1 MSKNSFNSKSEV
13 NKPLFAAYINMARNN
28 MFLVIKHISTSL
40 QLRVETI
47 NENRLYD
54 CELVNLLRNSRKP
67 ELTQRAIKMIDR
79 YMPFIKPMLASNI
92 QNINKANDKAP
103 KGKQKDSTA
112 ITPQMYYQGL
122 VLLIKTL
129 NAYRNEYTHYEAV
142 NCWSDELLSQQ
153 NLLIQYLKNAFDG
166 GRRVVKERFS
176 LSENDMRFLTG
187 PERYEEI
194 VKLDEYGN
202 PIYDRRGRKQK
213 IHRERKDFYYK
224 LDHKE
229 GDYFVLSS
237 TGLVMFIAM
246 FLHKQYAK
254 ILIDKS
260 GLFRDRCPDEKEKKI
275 IFEIFSVYHLK
286 LINDRI
292 ESTQPKYALGLDILN
307 ELQKCPK
314 ELYETLNDGDKESF
328 RIINDEGNEN
338 LLMRYSDR
346 FPQLAMRY
354 IDQYDVLPGMCF
366 QVALGKYKHT
376 FYDKKCA
383 DAEVANRVRSLE
395 KEVSGYG
402 KLDAAEL
409 ARKQQYGAIMKDPA
423 TIDSAQSTPYITDH
437 KASYMITGNRIGI
450 MYNDAH
456 RQVLTNNLYI
466 PQLKGKDTR
475 NEYPVCWLSIYEL
488 PALLYHH
495 LLSKENADATAS
507 IIKKYVAAYR
517 TLFADIASGA
527 LSTVGEDKYDET
539 IVKYGL
545 KPTAIPKEVQNY
557 LKGVEV
563 DVDDKISVHFYSQIE
578 GLLNATKQ
586 RLDRFE
592 ADSKL
597 TMSKENKFGKKQYIT
612 IKPGQL
618 AAWIAQDLLKWMPS
632 APKKE
637 GRPAGWNKPTGLNFS
652 VMQSRL
658 ALYNGDV
665 DSLRRI
671 FVNLG
676 MIGGN
681 YPHYFVEKVINRR
694 PGDVLQL
701 YKLYLVEKLKFIK
714 RVLSENEL
722 DSLAD
727 EEFNSIVELF
737 VPSTQRRW
745 KLRTPE
751 WYKNLASRYLQAPI
765 ELPRGLFEQPIKTLV
780 KELYADDENIMT
792 LLNKE
797 RCNVAHLIVETFR
810 INKGDDSQPFY
821 DAYEYPRTYRYF
833 NVVNNHK
840 VRTKLTELYLT
851 TDEMSTRAVD
861 EKSRNAYLSTISDKD
876 RAEEAN
882 RLVRLLNR
890 YKENEKTIRRYRV
903 QDVIMYQLSTRIL
916 MDNRFENVKT
926 YHLKDIYPNSDGGIL
941 SMPITFTLNLTMKDG
956 SSVTIK
962 QEGLKIKNYGDF
974 YQFIYDERVLS
985 LLPYIHEAQVDRSE
999 LVKELETYEANRPE
1013 VFAIIHKYEKNIIQN
1028 TPEEILQQQIEIG
1041 GRRIDVKNN
1050 FRSLMKIGG
1059 TLSEKDINEIAEVRN
1074 AFSHNHYPDKD
1085 VVNIS
1090 EHQLGRIAQATKIRI
1105 EPKN

>member
-1 MSKNSFNSKSEV
+1 MAKNPFNSKSFE
-13 NKPLFAAYINMARNN
+13 NKPLFAAYINMARHNL
-28 MFLVIKHISTSL
+28 FIVIKHISKAL
-40 QLRVETI
+40 QLKVDAIR
-47 NENRLYD
+47 ENNLHE
-54 CELVNLLRNSRKP
+54 CELIALLGHRRKP
-67 ELTQRAIKMIDR
+67 ELTQRAIKMFDR
-79 YMPFIKPMLASNI
+79 YMPFIKPMLATDI
-92 QNINKANDKAP
+92 QNINKTNDK
-103 KGKQKDSTA
+103 KQRGEQKESNA
-112 ITPQMYYQGL
+112 ITPQMYHQGL

-129 NAYRNEYTHYEAV
+129 NAYRNEYTHFDAV
-142 NCWSDELLSQQ
+142 NCWTTDLLSQQ
-153 NLLIQYLKNAFDG
+153 NRLIQYLKNAFDG

-176 LSENDMRFLTG
+176 MSDDDMNFLTG
-187 PERYEEI
+187 SERYEELD
-194 VKLDEYGN
+194 KLDENGHA
-202 PIYDRRGRKQK
+202 IYDRRGRKQK
-213 IHRERKDFYYK
+213 IHRERKEFYYK
-224 LDHKE
+224 LDRKE
-229 GDYFVLSS
+229 DDYFVLSS

-557 LKGVEV
+557 LKGVSV
-563 DVDDKISVHFYSQIE
+563 DVDDKINDYFYSKLEQ
-578 GLLNATKQ
+578 LLAETDLRLERFNADIKLSTTK
-586 RLDRFE
+586 D
-592 ADSKL
+592 
-597 TMSKENKFGKKQYIT
+597 NKFGKKQYVVL
-612 IKPGQL
+612 KPGAL
-618 AAWIAQDLLKWMPS
+618 AAWIAQDLVKWVPS
-632 APKKE
+632 APKKG

-652 VMQSRL
+652 VMQSNL
-658 ALYNGDV
+658 ALYNGDI
-665 DSLRRI
+665 DALRRL

-676 MIGGN
+676 IIGGD
-681 YPHYFVEKVINRR
+681 YPHYFIEKVINSC

-701 YKLYLVEKLKFIK
+701 YKLYLAEKRQYIK
-714 RVLSENEL
+714 DILSEKVSEK
-722 DSLAD
+722 
-727 EEFNSIVELF
+727 EFLEVAELF
-737 VPSTQRRW
+737 TPSTQRRW

-780 KELYADDENIMT
+780 KELYAEDEDIMA

-840 VRTKLTELYLT
+840 VRNKLTELYLT
-851 TDEMSTRAVD
+851 TGEMSTRAVD